1 MRINSVS
8 DGLFT
13 NRMLV
18 RSGIGATIL
27 MLCAAGAFGSV
38 EVRSDRINDLENVPG
53 AGGPGER
60 EMRMKQVNLLIRL
73 IGHQLLL
80 QSGDS
85 MSRVLPVTE
94 VSEGTFTLQVEKQFN
109 FSHDSLIA
117 LTQTFLPKWRF
128 PAGYTVT
135 VHDCLTASIVYGFQI
150 NNSSPDILGC
160 TGRYEPLGCYLIEF
174 AFTDLYKTP
183 DVKKE
188 DTRRIEKSTSKDVQ
202 TNTTPQLS
210 ATDTQTNLLARQ
222 LSLIKSPADD
232 TRLNHQ
238 ELKGPTEAYPIV
250 SLVYTGMLISLG
262 VTLVLARAGMFVAKH
277 ADIKAAPESLP
288 TLTPLGKLHLDVKGQ
303 RLLSGREEITL
314 TEKEYRILELLNN
327 AFGEL
332 VTRETLMQKIWLDE
346 GVITGRSLD
355 MFVSKLRKK
364 LSADPE
370 LKITNVHGKGY
381 KLE

>member
-13 NRMLV
+13 NPMLV
-18 RSGIGATIL
+18 RSGI
-27 MLCAAGAFGSV
+27 AAVLIFCVTVAFASV
-38 EVRSDRINDLENVPG
+38 EVRSDRIHDPETALG
-53 AGGPGER
+53 TGGPGER

-188 DTRRIEKSTSKDVQ
+188 DTRRIEKSTSKGVQ

-210 ATDTQTNLLARQ
+210 ATDTQTSLAQQ

-232 TRLNHQ
+232 TGLNPQ
-238 ELKGPTEAYPIV
+238 ELRAPTEAYPLV
-250 SLVYTGMLISLG
+250 SLFYTGMLISLG
-262 VTLVLARAGMFVAKH
+262 VTLVLARAGMFVTKH
-277 ADIKAAPESLP
+277 EAVKTPHESLT
-288 TLTPLGKLHLDVKGQ
+288 TLTPLGKLHFDVKGQ
-303 RLLSGREEITL
+303 RLLSGDEEISL
-314 TEKEYRILELLNN
+314 TEKECRILELLNN
-327 AFGEL
+327 SFGEL
-332 VTRETLMQKIWLDE
+332 VTREMLMQKIWLDE